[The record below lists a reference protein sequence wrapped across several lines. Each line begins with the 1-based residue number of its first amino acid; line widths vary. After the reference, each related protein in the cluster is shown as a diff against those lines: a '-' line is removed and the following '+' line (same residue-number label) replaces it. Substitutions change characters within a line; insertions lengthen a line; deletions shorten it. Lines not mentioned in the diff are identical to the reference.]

1 MTDYITELPDDETI
15 CEYVDDGM
23 NQAVLVTLKASV
35 LRREFREP
43 AAIRKVMRII
53 SRLKPSR

>member
-23 NQAVLVTLKASV
+23 NQVVLVTSKASV

-43 AAIRKVMRII
+43 AAIRKALRII
-53 SRLKPSR
+53 SKIKPSR